1 MAVLTSLSC
10 TFLGAH
16 QLLEGKESL
25 LFFFLNWTHHY
36 SQFKVHCHHWLFLY
50 LFKWGNK
57 YLWNH
62 HPWHKTSIADPNLIL
77 PARSSAV
84 ASPSS
89 HASSTAFSCYSE
101 SCIGHFFA
109 FLLLVV
115 LSHFKVCSGIV
126 LLFSLLLVVLGF
138 WKRMSVLFMFWDLLL
153 PPWSQTAKMQ
163 PLFRTQREVIYCA
176 YRWLSH
182 CLAAPSFIVCTW
194 VTAVPC
200 YYQWCCSEH
209 FCTCLLVNVG
219 KGFFGYMSKRDLL
232 DHGAWTFT
240 QQGNSNYFK
249 VAEPTYTP
257 TNDAFRAAS
266 NLHLIFLT
274 LGIV

>member
-1 MAVLTSLSC
+1 MWHDDKFTWPFENGRAVCNRNPNLFTLCDSVIQWIHFYVTVLTSLSC

-126 LLFSLLLVVLGF
+126 LLYSAFSCVGLLKADVSPFYVLGLTPSPL
-138 WKRMSVLFMFWDLLL
+138 KSDCKDAATLSYAARSHLLCLPMTIPLSGCAIVHRLHMSDCRPLLL
-153 PPWSQTAKMQ
+153 PMMLQWT
-163 PLFRTQREVIYCA
+163 LLY
-176 YRWLSH
+176 LS
-182 CLAAPSFIVCTW
+182 PGERG
-194 VTAVPC
+194 
-200 YYQWCCSEH
+200 Q
-209 FCTCLLVNVG
+209 
-219 KGFFGYMSKRDLL
+219 GFLRVY
-232 DHGAWTFT
+232 
-240 QQGNSNYFK
+240 
-249 VAEPTYTP
+249 V
-257 TNDAFRAAS
+257 
-266 NLHLIFLT
+266 
-274 LGIV
+274 